1 MNKKYKLI
9 IFDLIDT
16 LANSESIFEST
27 KILEQEVGSE
37 MVDFIIGGGKID
49 TEKSVDD
56 VITRVKNFKDIS
68 DKQEKI
74 IRNWIEPSGTIL
86 LNDSIEILK
95 YLKNKN
101 YIIGIISNSPPTKQN
116 QLKDLEI
123 DSYVDSALFSFECGY
138 RKPSKEIYD
147 IFLKRF
153 GILPTETL
161 MIGDSL
167 KNDVVGAQSA
177 GLDAILLDRD
187 NTIDYHPKI
196 KNLLELKEIL

>member
-74 IRNWIEPSGTIL
+74 IRNWIEPSGTVL

-167 KNDVVGAQSA
+167 KNDVAGAQSA

>member
-27 KILEQEVGSE
+27 KILEQEVGTE

-68 DKQEKI
+68 DKQEKMI
-74 IRNWIEPSGTIL
+74 MNWIEPSGTVL

-153 GILPTETL
+153 SILPTETL

>member
-68 DKQEKI
+68 DKQEKMI
-74 IRNWIEPSGTIL
+74 MNWIEPSGTVL

>member
-27 KILEQEVGSE
+27 KILEQEVGTE

-68 DKQEKI
+68 DKQEKMI
-74 IRNWIEPSGTIL
+74 MNWIEPSGTVL

>member
-1 MNKKYKLI
+1 M
-9 IFDLIDT
+9 
-16 LANSESIFEST
+16 
-27 KILEQEVGSE
+27 
-37 MVDFIIGGGKID
+37 
-49 TEKSVDD
+49 
-56 VITRVKNFKDIS
+56 
-68 DKQEKI
+68 
-74 IRNWIEPSGTIL
+74 
-86 LNDSIEILK
+86 
-95 YLKNKN
+95 KNKN

-153 GILPTETL
+153 SILPTETL

>member
-27 KILEQEVGSE
+27 KILEQEVGTE

-153 GILPTETL
+153 SILPTETL

>member
-27 KILEQEVGSE
+27 KILEQEVGTE

>member
-27 KILEQEVGSE
+27 KILEQEVGTE

-138 RKPSKEIYD
+138 RKPSKDIYD

-153 GILPTETL
+153 SILPTETL